1 LVEKIN
7 DLDIWSPENIYDEF
21 RTIVK
26 GFERWSPWDEF
37 LDGMKIH
44 IGKRSS
50 GWKFLWNFQ
59 DNKFYTNKE
68 ELFKFIRS
76 GRVVD
81 EYGELQDTEEF
92 IKMALEW
99 SYPDGYVLDENYVLE
114 QTKKPNYRP
123 SFVNLSDYYDKEID
137 YAEIFFKKCENYGE
151 DVGNGVVVFK
161 SEDDDDVVDMGRSA
175 GRLSQKGNIQEY
187 MRELLHM
194 MKGFGV
200 AAKVGHTSFAA

>member
-1 LVEKIN
+1 MSTNYYRIPKANEVRIKYLDLVERIN
-7 DLDIWSPENIYDEF
+7 DLDIWSPDNIMNEF
-21 RTIVK
+21 SDIEK
-26 GFERWSPWDEF
+26 GFERWSPWDVF
-37 LDGMKIH
+37 IDGLKIH

-99 SYPDGYVLDENYVLE
+99 GQPDGCVLNQEYIDKHKSNHSSYI
-114 QTKKPNYRP
+114 
-123 SFVNLSDYYDKEID
+123 SSYYDKE
-137 YAEIFFKKCENYGE
+137 
-151 DVGNGVVVFK
+151 
-161 SEDDDDVVDMGRSA
+161 VDGLRVS
-175 GRLSQKGNIQEY
+175 S
-187 MRELLHM
+187 
-194 MKGFGV
+194 
-200 AAKVGHTSFAA
+200 HTEFS

>member
-1 LVEKIN
+1 MSTIYYRIPKQKVVREKYLELAEQVN
-7 DLDIWSPENIYDEF
+7 SMDIFSPGQIYNEF
-21 RTIVK
+21 RTIEK
-26 GFERWSPWDEF
+26 GFERWSPWDVF
-37 LDGMKIH
+37 IDGLKIH

-99 SYPDGYVLDENYVLE
+99 GQPDGYVLDKNYMDE
-114 QTKKPNYRP
+114 QSRLAHYKPFTDM
-123 SFVNLSDYYDKEID
+123 SKYYDKEVD
-137 YAEIFFKKCENYGE
+137 GLRVSSTAEF
-151 DVGNGVVVFK
+151 
-161 SEDDDDVVDMGRSA
+161 S
-175 GRLSQKGNIQEY
+175 
-187 MRELLHM
+187 
-194 MKGFGV
+194 
-200 AAKVGHTSFAA
+200 

>member
-1 LVEKIN
+1 MSTNYYRIPKASKVRIKYLELVEKIN
-7 DLDIWSPENIYDEF
+7 DLDIWNPENIMNEF
-21 RTIVK
+21 KDIEK
-26 GFERWSPWDEF
+26 GFDRLSAWDEF
-37 LDGMKIH
+37 IDELKIH

-59 DNKFYTNKE
+59 DGKYYNSKKQ
-68 ELFKFIRS
+68 LFKFIRS

-99 SYPDGYVLDENYVLE
+99 SQPNGYVLDENYVIE

-137 YAEIFFKKCENYGE
+137 GLRVSSSAEF
-151 DVGNGVVVFK
+151 
-161 SEDDDDVVDMGRSA
+161 S
-175 GRLSQKGNIQEY
+175 
-187 MRELLHM
+187 
-194 MKGFGV
+194 
-200 AAKVGHTSFAA
+200 

>member
-1 LVEKIN
+1 MSTNYYRIPKASEVRLKYLDLVEQIS
-7 DLDIWSPENIYDEF
+7 DMDIFSPGQIYDEF
-21 RTIVK
+21 RTIEK
-26 GFERWSPWDEF
+26 GFERWNPWDNF
-37 LDGMKIH
+37 IDGLNIH

-99 SYPDGYVLDENYVLE
+99 CYPDGYVLDENYVLE

-137 YAEIFFKKCENYGE
+137 GLRVSSSAEF
-151 DVGNGVVVFK
+151 
-161 SEDDDDVVDMGRSA
+161 S
-175 GRLSQKGNIQEY
+175 
-187 MRELLHM
+187 
-194 MKGFGV
+194 
-200 AAKVGHTSFAA
+200 

>member
-1 LVEKIN
+1 MSTNYYRIPKQKVVREKY
-7 DLDIWSPENIYDEF
+7 LELAEQVSSMDIFSPGQIYNEF
-21 RTIVK
+21 RIIEK
-26 GFERWSPWDEF
+26 GFERWSPWDNF
-37 LDGMKIH
+37 IDGLNIH

-99 SYPDGYVLDENYVLE
+99 GQPGGYVLDENYVI
-114 QTKKPNYRP
+114 QQAKKPNYRP
-123 SFVNLSDYYDKEID
+123 ILSDMSKYYDKEID
-137 YAEIFFKKCENYGE
+137 GLRVSSSAEF
-151 DVGNGVVVFK
+151 
-161 SEDDDDVVDMGRSA
+161 S
-175 GRLSQKGNIQEY
+175 
-187 MRELLHM
+187 
-194 MKGFGV
+194 
-200 AAKVGHTSFAA
+200 